1 MANYYLQKLPKGMK
15 EGENVVFP
23 RMQTYIDYFL
33 LKDLALSAFL
43 FTFGARMRFP
53 CQNPVFAEMGV
64 KIANK
69 GHDLLLI

>member
-1 MANYYLQKLPKGMK
+1 
-15 EGENVVFP
+15 
-23 RMQTYIDYFL
+23 MQTYIDYFL

>member
-1 MANYYLQKLPKGMK
+1 MTAVIGGHNKKKYLFL
-15 EGENVVFP
+15 
-23 RMQTYIDYFL
+23 TSIDYFL

-69 GHDLLLI
+69 GHDLLLR

>member
-1 MANYYLQKLPKGMK
+1 MTAVIGGHNKKKYLFLT
-15 EGENVVFP
+15 
-23 RMQTYIDYFL
+23 RIDYFL
-33 LKDLALSAFL
+33 LKVLALSAFL

-69 GHDLLLI
+69 GHDLLLR